1 MTERILITGA
11 AGKIGTLLRQSLRRP
26 GRLLLLLDVVP
37 QSDLGDG
44 EEAELIIASIA
55 DQEATDRACQG
66 VDAVI
71 HLGGISGGGAT
82 WQEYLDVNVGGTHVV
97 FEAARR
103 SGVKKVIVASSNHAV
118 GFHPIVE
125 GETVPD
131 YLFPRPDSY
140 YGLSK
145 VVGEALGSLY
155 HDRYGIDVICLRI
168 GSYLERP
175 TAPRNRWSWL
185 SPGDCVR
192 LFEAAIAA
200 PAAGFRIVWG
210 VSANAR
216 GFVSLAEGVAIR
228 YVPQDDAEV
237 YVEGLGD
244 AEPDGS
250 WAGAFIGGPF
260 TAPGFDHE
268 T

>member
-1 MTERILITGA
+1 
-11 AGKIGTLLRQSLRRP
+11 
-26 GRLLLLLDVVP
+26 
-37 QSDLGDG
+37 
-44 EEAELIIASIA
+44 
-55 DQEATDRACQG
+55 
-66 VDAVI
+66 
-71 HLGGISGGGAT
+71 
-82 WQEYLDVNVGGTHVV
+82 
-97 FEAARR
+97 
-103 SGVKKVIVASSNHAV
+103 
-118 GFHPIVE
+118 
-125 GETVPD
+125 
-131 YLFPRPDSY
+131 
-140 YGLSK
+140 
-145 VVGEALGSLY
+145 
-155 HDRYGIDVICLRI
+155 
-168 GSYLERP
+168 
-175 TAPRNRWSWL
+175 
-185 SPGDCVR
+185 VR